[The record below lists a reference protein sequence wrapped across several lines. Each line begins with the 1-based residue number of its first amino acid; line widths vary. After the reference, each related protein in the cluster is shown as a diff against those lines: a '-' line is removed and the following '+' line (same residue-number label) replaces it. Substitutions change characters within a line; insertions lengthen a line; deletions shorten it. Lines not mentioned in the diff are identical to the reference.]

1 MVAELLGSRKDSELH
16 AEMFCEGIVQM
27 QSELMVCLV
36 NERRKSLVCIL
47 KLGKWKHIPLLS
59 LRRYKTN
66 SRNSVT
72 GCPFFTRIDNSFF
85 INFVD
90 VTGV

>member
-1 MVAELLGSRKDSELH
+1 MPGELAKEITDT
-16 AEMFCEGIVQM
+16 
-27 QSELMVCLV
+27 
-36 NERRKSLVCIL
+36 CIL
-47 KLGKWKHIPLLS
+47 KLGKWKLIPLIS
-59 LRRYKTN
+59 LRKYGKIRTN

-90 VTGV
+90 VAGV